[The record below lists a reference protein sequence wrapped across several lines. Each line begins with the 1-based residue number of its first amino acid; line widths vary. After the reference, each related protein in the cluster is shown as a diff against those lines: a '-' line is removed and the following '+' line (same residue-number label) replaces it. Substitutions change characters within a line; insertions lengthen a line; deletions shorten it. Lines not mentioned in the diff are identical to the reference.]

1 MQYLDLSDYSDRII
15 VCGDI
20 HGEFET
26 LVYEIGRHQITD
38 AIVIVAG
45 DCGFGFSRPTY
56 YDDLYTRKMHKKL
69 EKANVLLLMV
79 RGNHDD
85 PVFFEKELIDYP
97 YMKAL
102 PDYTIVHTQSH
113 NVLCVGGAVSVD
125 RNFRL
130 SLMSLPRKNKMPLW
144 WKEEPFVF
152 KEEELLELEK
162 EHLLIDTVVTHT
174 CPAFCPPEAKADEA
188 HFCANDDNLE
198 EDLKKERKDVTAL
211 YNWLKAHNHHLHSWY
226 YGHFHNSGTIDY
238 EGVLFHLLN
247 INELKE
253 IPNTY

>member
-15 VCGDI
+15 ACGDI

-38 AIVIVAG
+38 SIVIVAG

-56 YDDLYTRKMHKKL
+56 YDDLYTKKMHKKL

-130 SLMSLPRKNKMPLW
+130 SLMSLPRKNKMP
-144 WKEEPFVF
+144 
-152 KEEELLELEK
+152 
-162 EHLLIDTVVTHT
+162 
-174 CPAFCPPEAKADEA
+174 
-188 HFCANDDNLE
+188 
-198 EDLKKERKDVTAL
+198 
-211 YNWLKAHNHHLHSWY
+211 HNHHLHSWY
-226 YGHFHNSGTIDY
+226 YGHFHDSGTIDY

-253 IPNTY
+253 IPNTSR